1 MQIRTTKNDENFWR
15 NESNSGDSPHLRG
28 QIVVFLLTGFWWATK
43 TQNGQVARER
53 ALLAA
58 MNSTRKAAVLTGV
71 NDRIVRAQR
80 YRSVYDKI
88 TPY

>member
-1 MQIRTTKNDENFWR
+1 M
-15 NESNSGDSPHLRG
+15 RG
-28 QIVVFLLTGFWWATK
+28 RRQHASHRVVTPIKRVLNAQERRLASRRRDISDPNMSDVGK
-43 TQNGQVARER
+43 R

>member
-1 MQIRTTKNDENFWR
+1 M
-15 NESNSGDSPHLRG
+15 
-28 QIVVFLLTGFWWATK
+28 
-43 TQNGQVARER
+43 R

-58 MNSTRKAAVLTGV
+58 MNSTRKAAVLARV

-88 TPY
+88 TREMRTRKRLKRKSFISKLRAAVQLNEITGSFKAFTGFRRMERQNSGAPSAV